1 MIQNPYQPPAVL
13 ACAEEQSVPS
23 PSEFIKLRAAALF
36 HVRLILGILLVP
48 AIYNFVCFNYPSSAI
63 SPIPPTIHLLFRLV
77 NGVGLII
84 IVATVYYAG
93 LWLFEAFTRASHAI
107 FSRQPTLSLWL
118 EALYATFI
126 RSAPYA
132 VAGAI
137 LWAIWVYG
145 FYQTNVDFMLLS
157 VPVGILA
164 HVLAAAL
171 YLPLIYR
178 WYRIE
183 RDGKIK
189 GVRPL

>member
-1 MIQNPYQPPAVL
+1 MIENPYQPPTSMSQP
-13 ACAEEQSVPS
+13 AERTAALRTESAPQ
-23 PSEFIKLRAAALF
+23 RAAALF

-48 AIYNFVCFNYPSSAI
+48 AIYNIFRFSYPSPAI
-63 SPIPPTIHLLFRLV
+63 SPIPVGMSNLFFAGNLL
-77 NGVGLII
+77 GLI
-84 IVATVYYAG
+84 ASSSLVYFFG
-93 LWLFEAFTRASHAI
+93 LSFFEAITRASHAI
-107 FSRQPTLSLWL
+107 FSRQPTLPWWL
-118 EALYATFI
+118 DALYATFI

-137 LWAIWVYG
+137 LWGIWVFG
-145 FYQTNVDFMLLS
+145 FYQAKVDFMVLS

-164 HVLAAAL
+164 HGLAAAL

-183 RDGKIK
+183 IK

>member
-1 MIQNPYQPPAVL
+1 MTENPYQPPTLMSQTAERTVL
-13 ACAEEQSVPS
+13 S
-23 PSEFIKLRAAALF
+23 PSESSKQRAAALF
-36 HVRLILGILLVP
+36 HVRVILGILLVP

-63 SPIPPTIHLLFRLV
+63 SPIPPTIHPLFRLV
-77 NGVGLII
+77 NLVGLIV

-93 LWLFEAFTRASHAI
+93 LWLFEAITRASHAI
-107 FSRQPTLSLWL
+107 FSRRPTLNLWL

-137 LWAIWVYG
+137 LWAIWVFG
-145 FYQTNVDFMLLS
+145 FYQTNVDFMVLS

-164 HVLAAAL
+164 HGLAAAL

-178 WYRIE
+178 WYCIE
-183 RDGKIK
+183 RDWVDPSIES
-189 GVRPL
+189 